1 MQKNEVGLLP
11 HSIYKINLKY
21 QYIKSTNVR
30 RQTKA
35 VEESI
40 GVNLPDSWL
49 DNGFPDL
56 TPKPQEAKGKN
67 R

>member
-40 GVNLPDSWL
+40 GVNVNDFELS
-49 DNGFPDL
+49 NGFLDWI
-56 TPKPQEAKGKN
+56 PKAQAIRKK
-67 R
+67 

>member
-1 MQKNEVGLLP
+1 MKLDSYL
-11 HSIYKINLKY
+11 H

-40 GVNLPDSWL
+40 GVNAYDFELS
-49 DNGFPDL
+49 NGFLDWI
-56 TPKPQEAKGKN
+56 PKAQAIRKN
-67 R
+67 RYIVLHQN